1 MQQINLQSVPS
12 QHLQVVLDGQN
23 CTISIYVKNQ
33 CMFFDLSVNSTE
45 IAYAVQCSN
54 LVSLVPT
61 AYLGFTGWL
70 VFYDTQGSDNPI
82 CTGLGTRWIL
92 LFLNQEDLVTYG
104 LA

>member
-1 MQQINLQSVPS
+1 MQQINLQSAPS

-23 CTISIYVKNQ
+23 CAISIYVKNQ
-33 CMFFDLSVNSTE
+33 CMFFDLSVNGTQ

-70 VFYDTQGSDNPI
+70 VFFDTQGTDNPI
-82 CTGLGTRWIL
+82 YTGLGTRWIL
-92 LFLNQEDLVTYG
+92 LFLDQEDLVTYG
-104 LA
+104 IA